1 MKTKLLFLLLI
12 ALITFSCRTT
22 KQTST
27 MKAEVK
33 TVANLD
39 IKQSVDTKS
48 TVDSSL
54 VTIDKSVTN
63 SLVSEVITI
72 TNLSKPDSIGNQY
85 PVQTTVINRTS
96 DNKKVGDLKTE
107 SKINSKSENRTTL
120 SDKSDYKSDSTA
132 TTINTEESKT
142 KTPGWVTI
150 GILIFIFI
158 GLGAIY
164 YLLKKYNVLK

>member
-63 SLVSEVITI
+63 SLVNELITI
-72 TNLSKPDSIGNQY
+72 TNLSNPDSTGKQY
-85 PVQTTVINRTS
+85 PVKTTVINRTT

-107 SKINSKSENRTTL
+107 SKINSTNENKKTL
-120 SDKSDYKSDSTA
+120 SDKSGYKSDSIAAQQSKLTED
-132 TTINTEESKT
+132 TNT
-142 KTPGWVTI
+142 PAWVYVLGFI
-150 GILIFIFI
+150 SIIIVGIV
-158 GLGAIY
+158 IY
-164 YLLKKYNVLK
+164 TYFK